1 MVLVRWASILVA
13 YGLVSACGGGGASGL
28 ASTPTPPTAPNPPPP
43 PPPAAASVTIFKTP
57 VVGTYSSVGA
67 SIAGP
72 GGNLDTYTSSDARY
86 GSVSTDEA
94 SQPQIRYTAAGQY
107 EVKMPGSDWDQL
119 VAYKGLANPGPD
131 NNYFQPASV
140 AANEGYVVTRN
151 SYKDGYAYSELAS
164 WGSKSAS
171 RWGYVAFGSLTQAGA
186 VPTSGTASFEG
197 VVSGSTDIMLADN
210 LYGGYFPLPTD
221 GSVSLNLDFGKG
233 TLAGA
238 MTLYLPDGMNPTLL
252 GTFNFKETIYSVG
265 STNYAGKFDTA
276 AAGQNFFLG
285 RFTGPTANETIGAWA
300 IPFVFIK
307 DGDTFRADQQTHQ
320 AFGAWI
326 AKRGN

>member
-1 MVLVRWASILVA
+1 
-13 YGLVSACGGGGASGL
+13 
-28 ASTPTPPTAPNPPPP
+28 
-43 PPPAAASVTIFKTP
+43 
-57 VVGTYSSVGA
+57 
-67 SIAGP
+67 
-72 GGNLDTYTSSDARY
+72 
-86 GSVSTDEA
+86 
-94 SQPQIRYTAAGQY
+94 
-107 EVKMPGSDWDQL
+107 
-119 VAYKGLANPGPD
+119 
-131 NNYFQPASV
+131 
-140 AANEGYVVTRN
+140 
-151 SYKDGYAYSELAS
+151 
-164 WGSKSAS
+164 
-171 RWGYVAFGSLTQAGA
+171 
-186 VPTSGTASFEG
+186 
-197 VVSGSTDIMLADN
+197 MLADN

-300 IPFVFIK
+300 IPFVFSR